1 MDISTFSHDVVN
13 SCMLQHHQ
21 RGCSLITDKSLFLHI
36 ISWAYTHVGRI
47 HQIMDLFVSVVRLAC
62 LLWERK
68 KNNTVSW
75 KLLMCSH
82 QRPRCFRTLRK
93 MFKKWLKYHLKSSLR
108 NARYELYG
116 QMLFFGQPSPAQP
129 VNSLPSQRARLSL
142 LFEDHI
148 LQCS

>member
-36 ISWAYTHVGRI
+36 I

-68 KNNTVSW
+68 KNNTVS
-75 KLLMCSH
+75 
-82 QRPRCFRTLRK
+82 
-93 MFKKWLKYHLKSSLR
+93 
-108 NARYELYG
+108 
-116 QMLFFGQPSPAQP
+116 
-129 VNSLPSQRARLSL
+129 
-142 LFEDHI
+142 
-148 LQCS
+148 